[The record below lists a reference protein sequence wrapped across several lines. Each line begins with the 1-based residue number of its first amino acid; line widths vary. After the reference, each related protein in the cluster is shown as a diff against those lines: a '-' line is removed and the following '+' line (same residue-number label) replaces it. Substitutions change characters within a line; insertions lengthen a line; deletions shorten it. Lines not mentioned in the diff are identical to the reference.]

1 MFLKKSIAKG
11 KSYYSLAESF
21 REGGTVKTRIIKQL
35 GRLSPEEAEKWNL
48 LLRSPPHDIV
58 KYVYINDI
66 ITLNSYSHGTV
77 AAVHAIWKRLGIDSI
92 IYSEL
97 SHTKGRSMIAKLIET
112 MVINRID
119 DPCSKLGMVEWLP
132 NTSLPFILG
141 IDTNKLNEN
150 WFYRSMDAL
159 WERRDRI
166 EQELFKKVIK
176 KYTSNGIILKDLTS
190 SYFEGVKCKIGK
202 KGFSRDH
209 RPDCLQVSWSLV
221 ETEEGLPVT
230 FEIYPGNRPDKKTV
244 EGTMERIEKLF
255 SLKKGVFIG
264 DREFVTEE
272 NLKIIRE
279 KGFNYVI
286 AETLSNIREVVDEG
300 IRKGLTK
307 VEGNED
313 LEYVE
318 VRRGEERYI
327 IMHGK
332 EKEERELKTLS
343 NKLKKGEELANK
355 IKEQVRKHPDARKE
369 KEIAR
374 ASREL
379 EKNHLSTYYRVE
391 WKNGN
396 IELEEK
402 EKIEKE
408 KRYAGYWVLSTDLKE
423 KSGKEIAKM
432 YKGLWRI
439 EETFREIK
447 TVFKV
452 RPIRHRRE
460 DRVEVHIWICV
471 LAYLIEKIAEIEV
484 RRKGVWGELEKTV
497 TITGERVFRTFD
509 GVILNENSVR
519 NDRKRRWFTVT
530 ELTDKQLELAE
541 AVGIGKELF
550 SAHGVVKL

>member
-1 MFLKKSIAKG
+1 MRA
-11 KSYYSLAESF
+11 
-21 REGGTVKTRIIKQL
+21 
-35 GRLSPEEAEKWNL
+35 
-48 LLRSPPHDIV
+48 RSPKRESATTPTQSTPIV
-58 KYVYINDI
+58 IGV
-66 ITLNSYSHGTV
+66 
-77 AAVHAIWKRLGIDSI
+77 
-92 IYSEL
+92 L
-97 SHTKGRSMIAKLIET
+97 SK
-112 MVINRID
+112 
-119 DPCSKLGMVEWLP
+119 
-132 NTSLPFILG
+132 
-141 IDTNKLNEN
+141 
-150 WFYRSMDAL
+150 
-159 WERRDRI
+159 
-166 EQELFKKVIK
+166 
-176 KYTSNGIILKDLTS
+176 
-190 SYFEGVKCKIGK
+190 
-202 KGFSRDH
+202 
-209 RPDCLQVSWSLV
+209 
-221 ETEEGLPVT
+221 
-230 FEIYPGNRPDKKTV
+230 
-244 EGTMERIEKLF
+244 
-255 SLKKGVFIG
+255 
-264 DREFVTEE
+264 EFFHS
-272 NLKIIRE
+272 RE